1 MSILLNHSDLYFY
14 YIYTEEYPEVEPE
27 AEPEAEIE
35 EPFDCRS
42 YMASCFSDP
51 SQMKDCQ

>member
-14 YIYTEEYPEVEPE
+14 YIYTEEVEPE
-27 AEPEAEIE
+27 AEPEAEIK